1 MPEFW
6 HIDGA
11 IYVNRTS
18 DLNLD
23 TSLNDN
29 PIGFVMPEMRSVDID
44 NLDDFYRAESAIK
57 ELDGTLSS
65 I

>member
-1 MPEFW
+1 MC
-6 HIDGA
+6 
-11 IYVNRTS
+11 
-18 DLNLD
+18 
-23 TSLNDN
+23 
-29 PIGFVMPEMRSVDID
+29 SVDID